1 MDKITYPG
9 FNHYKISKMK
19 INFRSIAMT
28 IVFFNGIGALASGY
42 LFMSDPS
49 GSRIGLSTDILLN
62 SPFENYFLPGLI
74 LFIFNGVFGVIT
86 FTLSMINHEKADTF
100 ILIQGIILS
109 GWIFIQIIML
119 KMMHPMHL
127 ILGACGIL
135 LTYYGVMKLKT
146 KV

>member
-49 GSRIGLSTDILLN
+49 GNRIGLNTGLLIH
-62 SPFENYFLPGLI
+62 SPFEDFFFPGLI
-74 LFIFNGVFGVIT
+74 LFVLNGVFSGIT

-135 LTYYGVMKLKT
+135 LTYYGVMKLKK